1 MKLKEITIN
10 RFKAVPLYYQ
20 ISESIERYIRE
31 AKLKPGTK
39 LLSEEK
45 IANLFKVSRPTVNK
59 ALNLL
64 IKKLVVY
71 RNGREGV
78 FVKDNRKFKLLFLR
92 EDVSFEKIFKRQ
104 NIPFETKIL
113 EAKKIR
119 ADETLA
125 SELDVRKGDFL
136 IYLKRVRLVN
146 EEPILIMES
155 HLLYK
160 LFSKLLEKDLTK
172 SLYGLLKEHCEVSIT
187 KTSHFIGAIK
197 ATEKDADTFGIPL
210 GSSLIVVE
218 GVAYS
223 SDGKKVDYYKS
234 KLRGDKVA
242 LVQCYKN
249 IRNETLHS
257 LFS

>member
-1 MKLKEITIN
+1 MELKEIAIN
-10 RFKAVPLYYQ
+10 RFNGVPLYCQ
-20 ISESIERYIRE
+20 ISDSIERYIRE

-64 IKKLVVY
+64 IKKSVVY

-78 FVKDNRKFKLLFLR
+78 FVKGKRKLKLLFLR

-113 EAKKIR
+113 EVKKIR

-125 SELDVRKGDFL
+125 KKLDVRKGDFL
-136 IYLKRVRLVN
+136 IYIKRMRLVN
-146 EEPILIMES
+146 REPFLIMES
-155 HLLYK
+155 RLPYK
-160 LFSKLLEKDLTK
+160 LFPKLLKEDLTK
-172 SLYGLLKEHCEVSIT
+172 SLYGLVKERYKILIT
-187 KTSHFIGAIK
+187 KASHYIGAIE
-197 ATEKDADTFGIPL
+197 ATEIDANTLGIPL
-210 GSSLIVVE
+210 GSSLIVVD

-223 SDGKKVDYYKS
+223 SDGKKIDYYKA

-242 LVQCYKN
+242 LVQKLEN
-249 IRNETLHS
+249 LRDETLYS
-257 LFS
+257 